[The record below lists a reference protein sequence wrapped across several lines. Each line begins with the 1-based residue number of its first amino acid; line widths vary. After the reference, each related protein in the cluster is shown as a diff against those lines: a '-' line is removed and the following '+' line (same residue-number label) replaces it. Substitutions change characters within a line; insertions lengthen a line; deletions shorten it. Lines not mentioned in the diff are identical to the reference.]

1 MVALQEFTLFS
12 VFSVLSVVKS
22 EKLNTE
28 NTMDYRGPQ
37 RIYIAS
43 RLIGHPSST
52 TPS

>member
-1 MVALQEFTLFS
+1 MVALHEFTLFS

-28 NTMDYRGPQ
+28 NTKDHRGPQ

-43 RLIGHPSST
+43 RLIGHPSCT
-52 TPS
+52 MPS

>member
-1 MVALQEFTLFS
+1 MAALHEFTLFS
-12 VFSVLSVVKS
+12 VFSVFSVVKS

-28 NTMDYRGPQ
+28 NTKDHRGPQ

-43 RLIGHPSST
+43 LLIGYPLST